1 MKHTQ
6 GKWTKNY
13 WTVGRIEIVTDN
25 NVICEIHQQHERL
38 EQVAN
43 AKLIAAAPELLEAC
57 KLALRDYKYIDSLS
71 DTPNILKQ
79 VIAKAEA
86 L

>member
-25 NVICEIHQQHERL
+25 NVICEIHQQHERE